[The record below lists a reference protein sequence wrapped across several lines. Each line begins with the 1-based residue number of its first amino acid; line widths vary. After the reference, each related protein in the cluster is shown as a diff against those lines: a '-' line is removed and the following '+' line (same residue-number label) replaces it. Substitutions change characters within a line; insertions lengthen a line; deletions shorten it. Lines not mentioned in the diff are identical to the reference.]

1 MLLFLSIAAFI
12 GEGTQD
18 AMLDQIQEAVGGEA
32 AEAITAVVEDAEEEK
47 AGTVSAII
55 GVATLIFS
63 ASGVFAQLQL
73 TMNKVWNVTP
83 KPEGAVWGWLRK
95 RLLSMGMV
103 LSVAF
108 ILLASLVVSAMIGMI
123 VPGTGALWNLVTAAV
138 SMLVFVV
145 LFAMI
150 FKFLP
155 DVQIGWRDVW
165 VGAVLTAVLF
175 ASGKYAIGLYIGNS
189 AVASSYGT
197 AGSLIAMLVWVYYSA
212 VIVLFGAELTQVY
225 ATRYGFGI
233 RPEAGAV
240 NRDEAE
246 ARGEAA

>member
-1 MLLFLSIAAFI
+1 MLL
-12 GEGTQD
+12 
-18 AMLDQIQEAVGGEA
+18 
-32 AEAITAVVEDAEEEK
+32 
-47 AGTVSAII
+47 
-55 GVATLIFS
+55 FS
-63 ASGVFAQLQL
+63 ASGVFAQLQS

-83 KPEGAVWGWLRK
+83 KPQNAIWDWLRK

-108 ILLASLVVSAMIGMI
+108 ILLASLVISAVIGM
-123 VPGTGALWNLVTAAV
+123 VLPGTGTLWNLVTAGV
-138 SMLVFVV
+138 SMLVFIV

-155 DVQIGWRDVW
+155 DVQIAWRDVW

-175 ASGKYAIGLYIGNS
+175 TVGKYAIGVYIGNS

-197 AGSLIAMLVWVYYSA
+197 AGSLIALLVWVYYSA

-225 ATRYGFGI
+225 ATRYGSGI
-233 RPEAGAV
+233 QPEGGAV
-240 NRDEAE
+240 KKDSADT